1 MKNFAVLNCIH
12 YIRHSPRLYERMIF
26 MKMSKIFAAMA
37 ASVMA
42 VSVIP
47 AAEVSAYTIE
57 GYWETPS
64 PTAEFNSVTELV
76 EHIRSHNG
84 SVTIRDPYTDE
95 YYAFEDV
102 ESIWVPEGFSNYAD
116 SIKHISFNQT
126 GSSVTFNFSS
136 GSCTLTA
143 YSSQTAGKSCYDRI
157 KANNNKQKVNGRTV
171 YCESGRYGSEYCWKQ
186 GGKYFNL
193 SVSGNFGSFSYCNAE
208 EYMLPKYSS
217 EGLRNIYG
225 KLYYVQSDGSY
236 YVGWKTIDS
245 RKYFFGMDGAAL
257 TGNTVI
263 GNVRYIFGSNG
274 VCGGKYTGWVRKNGY
289 RYYYKNG
296 MYVTGVNKISGKTY
310 TFGDNG
316 ILMY

>member
-1 MKNFAVLNCIH
+1 
-12 YIRHSPRLYERMIF
+12 MIF

-37 ASVMA
+37 AATMA

-47 AAEVSAYTIE
+47 AAEVSAYTID

-64 PTAEFNSVTELV
+64 PTAQFSSVNELA

-84 SVTIRDPYTDE
+84 SVTMRDPYTDE

-102 ESIWVPEGFSNYAD
+102 ESIWIPEGLSNYID
-116 SIKHISFNQT
+116 SISNITFSEYC
-126 GSSVTFNFSS
+126 SSVEFSFANS
-136 GSCTLTA
+136 VSYTLYDYGSR
-143 YSSQTAGKSCYDRI
+143 TAGKVMYD
-157 KANNNKQKVNGRTV
+157 KMKTSSDKQKVNGRTV
-171 YCESGRYGSEYCWKQ
+171 YRTGGYYSYEYCWKQ
-186 GGKYFNL
+186 GGRYFLL
-193 SVSGNFGSFSYCNAE
+193 SVYGAEGGFSFCNAE
-208 EYMLPKYSS
+208 EYILPEYSS

-236 YVGWKTIDS
+236 YVGWKTIGS
-245 RKYFFGMDGAAL
+245 KKYFFGMDGAAL
-257 TGNTVI
+257 TDNTVV
-263 GNVRYIFGSNG
+263 GNVRYIFGSDG

>member
-12 YIRHSPRLYERMIF
+12 YIRRSLNLYERMIF

-37 ASVMA
+37 AAAMA

-47 AAEVSAYTIE
+47 AAEAAAYTID

-64 PTAEFNSVTELV
+64 PTAEFNSVNELA

-84 SVTIRDPYTDE
+84 SVTVRDPYTDE

-102 ESIWVPEGFSNYAD
+102 ESIWVPEGFSDYAD
-116 SIKHISFNQT
+116 SINHISFNQT
-126 GSSVTFNFSS
+126 SSSVTFDF
-136 GSCTLTA
+136 GSTKYTLAA
-143 YSSQTAGKSCYDRI
+143 YSSQTAGKSRYDQI
-157 KANNNKQKVNGRTV
+157 KSYGDKQKVNGRTV
-171 YCESGRYGSEYCWKQ
+171 YRNKGYYSASYSWKQ
-186 GGKYFNL
+186 GGKYFCL
-193 SVSGNFGSFSYCNAE
+193 SVDGDIGGFSYCSAE
-208 EYMLPKYSS
+208 EYMLPEYSS

-236 YVGWKTIDS
+236 YVGWKTIGS
-245 RKYFFGMDGAAL
+245 RKYFFGMDGSAL
-257 TGNTVI
+257 TDNTVI
-263 GNVRYIFGSNG
+263 GNVRYIFGSDG
-274 VCGGKYTGWVRKNGY
+274 ACGGKYTGWVRKNGY

>member
-1 MKNFAVLNCIH
+1 
-12 YIRHSPRLYERMIF
+12 MIF

-37 ASVMA
+37 AAAMA

-64 PTAEFNSVTELV
+64 PTAEFNSVDELA

-84 SVTIRDPYTDE
+84 SVTVRDPYTDE

-102 ESIWVPEGFSNYAD
+102 ESIWIPEGFSDYAD
-116 SIKHISFNQT
+116 SINRISFSQT
-126 GSSVTFNFSS
+126 GSSVTFSFSS

-143 YSSQTAGKSCYDRI
+143 YSSQTAGKSCYDSI
-157 KANNNKQKVNGRTV
+157 KAYNDKQKVNGRTV
-171 YCESGRYGSEYCWKQ
+171 YRESGCFGSDYCWKQ
-186 GGKYFNL
+186 GGKYFYL
-193 SVSGNFGSFSYCNAE
+193 SVSGDFGSFSYCSAE
-208 EYMLPKYSS
+208 EYILPEYSS

-225 KLYYVQSDGSY
+225 RLYYVQSDGSY
-236 YVGWKTIDS
+236 YVGWKTIGS
-245 RKYFFGMDGAAL
+245 RKYFFGMDGSAL
-257 TGNTVI
+257 TDNTVI
-263 GNVRYIFGSNG
+263 GNVRYVFGSDG

-316 ILMY
+316 ILLY